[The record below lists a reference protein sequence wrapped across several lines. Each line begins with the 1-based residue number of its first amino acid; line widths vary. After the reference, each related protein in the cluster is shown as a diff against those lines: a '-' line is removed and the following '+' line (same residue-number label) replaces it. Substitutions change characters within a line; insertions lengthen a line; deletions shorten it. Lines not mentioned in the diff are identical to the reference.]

1 MSNDIHDW
9 YTRAAIFCF
18 AVIVLLIAVD
28 VVADY
33 REGVNLGHMAT
44 EMFIMSLAASG
55 TATKP
60 QHRVATGVYCRYAGA
75 CHPALP

>member
-1 MSNDIHDW
+1 MSNDVHDW

-55 TATKP
+55 TVMLWLQLRQARSGLAP
-60 QHRVATGVYCRYAGA
+60 YESRG
-75 CHPALP
+75 